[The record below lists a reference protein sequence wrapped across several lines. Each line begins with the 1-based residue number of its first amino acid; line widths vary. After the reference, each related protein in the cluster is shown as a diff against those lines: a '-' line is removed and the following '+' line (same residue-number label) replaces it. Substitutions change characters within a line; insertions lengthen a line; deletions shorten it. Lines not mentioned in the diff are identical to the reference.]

1 MKVMYRLQE
10 GIHPFLIPGV
20 YQSRRDIDEFGSG
33 KIILHS
39 EVDEKILSKLMSLNI
54 RVFALNKGHSICF
67 LTYELFFVDFK
78 LSKFIIS
85 SYTSGL
91 FDEVVKMEVDMDK
104 FKHSIEK
111 FNDNVSTAEK
121 EAVNHPD
128 HYGGKDNPYEVIKII
143 EALNVSFHIGNVLKY
158 ILRAGKKN
166 SKELEDL
173 KKARWYLDRYI
184 ELVSENNK

>member
-1 MKVMYRLQE
+1 MYKLEE
-10 GIHPFLIPGV
+10 GIHPFLIPGF
-20 YQSRRDIDEFGSG
+20 YNSRRDIDDFGYG
-33 KIILHS
+33 TITLHS
-39 EVDEKILSKLMSLNI
+39 QIDEKMLSRLMSLNI
-54 RVFALNKGHSICF
+54 RVFASNKGHSISF

-78 LSKFIIS
+78 LSRFIMS
-85 SYTSGL
+85 SYTMDS
-91 FDEVVKMEVDMDK
+91 FEEVVKMEVDMER
-104 FKHSIEK
+104 FKHVVEK
-111 FNDNVSTAEK
+111 FTDDSNADKK

-173 KKARWYLDRYI
+173 NKARWYLDRYI
-184 ELVSENNK
+184 ELVTEKNK